1 MSWPGELVQTASVP
15 RVAALVSLN
24 GNQAAQDADG
34 LYAKHREMA
43 FGEPQGFWPYVSELI
58 EFATPRGAIRYA
70 YFLQTWP
77 FFVTK
82 CPLVMLPRQTC
93 RFKPELTPAP

>member
-15 RVAALVSLN
+15 RVVALVSLN

-77 FFVTK
+77 FLSRNARLLCSQGKRVDSN
-82 CPLVMLPRQTC
+82 LS
-93 RFKPELTPAP
+93 

>member
-43 FGEPQGFWPYVSELI
+43 FGEPQGFWPYVSKLV
-58 EFATPRGAIRYA
+58 EFCNAKRSHSLRLFSTDLAFFCHEMPACYA
-70 YFLQTWP
+70 PKANVSIQT
-77 FFVTK
+77 
-82 CPLVMLPRQTC
+82 
-93 RFKPELTPAP
+93 